1 VEDLRTGRSLFRK
14 GASMVKE
21 LYAGHLDRPT
31 GYAMMSGATGRGWLF
46 YETLDGTNGTASFG
60 RGLRLCTGCHR
71 SGVDFLRS
79 ECRP

>member
-1 VEDLRTGRSLFRK
+1 
-14 GASMVKE
+14 MVKE

-31 GYAMMSGATGRGWLF
+31 GYAVMVKVRRRSGATGRGWLC